1 MTVCRNM
8 TWILFL
14 SHCRVCAST
23 RTRTDTTLDQDCV
36 LKATVLV
43 FTSCTVCL
51 KAIVQEC
58 TACMDASL
66 LTTCVDFNTLPLA
79 QIVPFDARFASQ
91 TRKDPQKSNTE
102 LVSSANRF
110 LSKQFN
116 VQTQSSPEKSVCSI
130 SVILAGH
137 RALDWA
143 LKVVR
148 QVVRSVSLREV
159 LFCLLLLLCSLL
171 LQCPCFA
178 HCCHDPIIVRPQ
190 SCPPFLGFTQFV
202 HPSRCSRS
210 SLTTVC
216 FCFCF
221 CFLLFLM
228 SPSLYRSSLYTQ
240 TATSV
245 CTCLGSLYSYR
256 VCEYTRVHVGSCI
269 RVHLLCT
276 HTGLLGFTL
285 DLHTHCHLHHR
296 LLQPSSCSG
305 VWDPWPCRT
314 PILQFE

>member
-1 MTVCRNM
+1 
-8 TWILFL
+8 
-14 SHCRVCAST
+14 
-23 RTRTDTTLDQDCV
+23 
-36 LKATVLV
+36 
-43 FTSCTVCL
+43 
-51 KAIVQEC
+51 
-58 TACMDASL
+58 MDASL

-79 QIVPFDARFASQ
+79 QIVPFDARFGSQ

-116 VQTQSSPEKSVCSI
+116 VQTQSSPEKNVCSI

-148 QVVRSVSLREV
+148 QVVRSISLREA

-190 SCPPFLGFTQFV
+190 SCPPILGFTQFV

-210 SLTTVC
+210 PLTAVC

-221 CFLLFLM
+221 C
-228 SPSLYRSSLYTQ
+228 
-240 TATSV
+240 V
-245 CTCLGSLYSYR
+245 CCLR
-256 VCEYTRVHVGSCI
+256 VCI
-269 RVHLLCT
+269 
-276 HTGLLGFTL
+276 
-285 DLHTHCHLHHR
+285 
-296 LLQPSSCSG
+296 G
-305 VWDPWPCRT
+305 V
-314 PILQFE
+314 L